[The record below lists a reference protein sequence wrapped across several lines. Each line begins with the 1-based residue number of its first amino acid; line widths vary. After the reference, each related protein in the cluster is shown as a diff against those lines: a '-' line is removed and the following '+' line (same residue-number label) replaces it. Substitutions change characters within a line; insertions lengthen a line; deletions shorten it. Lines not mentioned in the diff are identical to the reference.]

1 MKALLAPDTT
11 WVEQKM
17 VRLFTPSGLMTA
29 VALILLSAFVL
40 GAGGI
45 EHRFTDG
52 SETAGT
58 QPSVSPLLGTP

>member
-17 VRLFTPSGLMTA
+17 VRLFTPGGIMTA
-29 VALILLSAFVL
+29 VALILLSAFIL
-40 GAGGI
+40 GSGGI

-52 SETAGT
+52 SEAVAARA
-58 QPSVSPLLGTP
+58 SVSPLLGSP

>member
-11 WVEQKM
+11 WVEEIM
-17 VRLFTPSGLMTA
+17 VHLFTPGGLMTV

-40 GAGGI
+40 GSGGI

-52 SETAGT
+52 SEAAAA
-58 QPSVSPLLGTP
+58 QASVSPLLGSP